1 MEYKDY
7 YKTLGVEKTATADE
21 IKTAYRKL
29 ARKYHPDLNKD
40 EDAEAKFKETG
51 EANDVLSDP
60 EKRAAYDQLGQGHQ
74 PGQDFN
80 PPPGWDQG
88 FEFTGAPQGGQGGQ
102 GGQAGPED
110 FSDFFEDLF
119 GRAQR
124 QQQGPQSQSG
134 FNAKGQD
141 HHARI
146 VIDLD
151 DTFKGTERQI
161 TLKTPGL
168 SPDGRVVLKQ
178 HTLDVSIP
186 KGVREGQHIRL
197 RKQGAP
203 GVGKGNPGDL
213 LLEISFKPHKLYHP
227 EGTDLYLDLPVTPW
241 EAALGGKI
249 SVPTPGGTVGL
260 NIPANSKQGQKLRL
274 KGRGIP
280 AKNPGNLYV
289 VLQITLPPANNDK
302 AKEIYK
308 TMAKELDFNPRVH
321 LAAAL

>member
-7 YKTLGVEKTATADE
+7 YKILGVDKNATEDE
-21 IKTAYRKL
+21 IKRVYRKL

-40 EDAEAKFKETG
+40 EGAEAKFKEIG

-60 EKRAAYDQLGQGHQ
+60 EKRAAYDQIGQGYQ
-74 PGQDFN
+74 AGQDFN

-88 FEFTGAPQGGQGGQ
+88 FEFTGRPS

-124 QQQGPQSQSG
+124 QQQGPHGQARSQAG

-146 VIDLD
+146 SIDLD
-151 DTFKGTERQI
+151 DTFKGAKRQI
-161 TLKTPGL
+161 TLKMPEL
-168 SPDGRVVLKQ
+168 SPDGHVVLKQ
-178 HTLDVSIP
+178 HKLDVSIP
-186 KGVREGQHIRL
+186 KGVREGQSIRL
-197 RKQGAP
+197 KKQGAP
-203 GVGKGNPGDL
+203 GIGKGEPGDL
-213 LLEISFKPHKLYHP
+213 YLEINFRPHKLYHP
-227 EGTDLYLDLPVTPW
+227 EGTDLYLDLPVAPW
-241 EAALGGKI
+241 EAALGAKI

-280 AKNPGNLYV
+280 AKPPGDLYV
-289 VLQITLPPANNDK
+289 VLQIALPPANTDK
-302 AKEIYK
+302 AKEVYK
-308 TMAKELDFNPRVH
+308 NMAKEFDFNPRAH